1 MRSDSVSMPCMIKNA
16 FIGAI
21 AAPMLRSGTT
31 RARAMKAA
39 GPKASVIT
47 VPW

>member
-1 MRSDSVSMPCMIKNA
+1 MPCMMRNA

-21 AAPMLRSGTT
+21 CAPMLRSGTT
-31 RARAMKAA
+31 RARAMNAA
-39 GPKASVIT
+39 APKASVIT